1 MNQSRKHITD
11 RIPKTTGDYA
21 KDAITG
27 TGTAYLTHDAL
38 TDPAYKELVGLVD
51 REGDGDK
58 ILTGPNGEKGADLQA
73 AETDAFMQGMKDVAG
88 PAAALTGAGLLTKAM
103 IDKKK
108 KKKKE
113 NPEESYHYN
122 KVVKKK

>member
-1 MNQSRKHITD
+1 
-11 RIPKTTGDYA
+11 
-21 KDAITG
+21 
-27 TGTAYLTHDAL
+27 
-38 TDPAYKELVGLVD
+38 
-51 REGDGDK
+51 
-58 ILTGPNGEKGADLQA
+58 
-73 AETDAFMQGMKDVAG
+73 MQGMKDVAG